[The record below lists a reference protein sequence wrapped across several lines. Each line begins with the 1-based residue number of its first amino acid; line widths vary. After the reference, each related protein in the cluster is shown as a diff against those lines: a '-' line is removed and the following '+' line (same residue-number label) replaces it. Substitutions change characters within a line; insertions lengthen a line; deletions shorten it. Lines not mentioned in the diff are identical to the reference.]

1 MEYASITAW
10 GTLPHPLDKHL
21 WVDLE
26 LPKKVFMFG
35 NKSKAPVKP
44 CTAHSDAMTRKL
56 IVALCDPRHVTGST
70 STSCSRPSWSASS

>member
-21 WVDLE
+21 YVDLE

-35 NKSKAPVKP
+35 NKSKAPVK
-44 CTAHSDAMTRKL
+44 H
-56 IVALCDPRHVTGST
+56 
-70 STSCSRPSWSASS
+70 

>member
-35 NKSKAPVKP
+35 NKSKAPVKHLAGQRCLCYDDP
-44 CTAHSDAMTRKL
+44 EAHCCRS
-56 IVALCDPRHVTGST
+56 ALPAT
-70 STSCSRPSWSASS
+70 